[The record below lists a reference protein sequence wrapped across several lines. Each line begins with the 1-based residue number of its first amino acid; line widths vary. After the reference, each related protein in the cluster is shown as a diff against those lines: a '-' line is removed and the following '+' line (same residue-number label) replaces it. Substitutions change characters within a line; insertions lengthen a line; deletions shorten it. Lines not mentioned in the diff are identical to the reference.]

1 MATEGLQSRSISKGS
16 SYLKVIYSRRSRI
29 RWRWRCLFHDAFLAE
44 GFAPSRKAAEEAY
57 DRALPDIVKKLGL
70 EYRTQKI

>member
-16 SYLKVIYSRRSRI
+16 SYLKVIYSRRSRL
-29 RWRWRCLFHDAFLAE
+29 RWRWRCLFHDQFQTE
-44 GFAPSRKAAEEAY
+44 GFAPSRKAAEDAY
-57 DRALPDIVKKLGL
+57 RDTLPAIVKKLGL